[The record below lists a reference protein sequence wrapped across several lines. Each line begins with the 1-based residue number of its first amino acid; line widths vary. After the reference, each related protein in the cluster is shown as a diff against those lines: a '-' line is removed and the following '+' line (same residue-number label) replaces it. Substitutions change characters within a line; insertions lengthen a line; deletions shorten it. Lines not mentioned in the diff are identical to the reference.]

1 MEIWCMG
8 ILKNE
13 FESRTYEFLEIW
25 CMGFLK
31 NECGI
36 FGVFGKFWYENF
48 FLKMNPKFL
57 ETWVWEFLKINPGFL
72 ETWVWEFKKINPEFL
87 ELSKTWVWEFFKLNP
102 GFFEVSETL
111 IREFLK
117 KWTRNFS
124 KFRKLW
130 YENF

>member
-1 MEIWCMG
+1 MGTEILKNESRTLRIFENLAYGNLKNESETYEFLEIWCMG

-13 FESRTYEFLEIW
+13 FESGTYEFLEIW

-48 FLKMNPKFL
+48 F
-57 ETWVWEFLKINPGFL
+57 
-72 ETWVWEFKKINPEFL
+72 
-87 ELSKTWVWEFFKLNP
+87 FF
-102 GFFEVSETL
+102 F
-111 IREFLK
+111 
-117 KWTRNFS
+117 KWTRNFW
-124 KFRKLW
+124 KLG